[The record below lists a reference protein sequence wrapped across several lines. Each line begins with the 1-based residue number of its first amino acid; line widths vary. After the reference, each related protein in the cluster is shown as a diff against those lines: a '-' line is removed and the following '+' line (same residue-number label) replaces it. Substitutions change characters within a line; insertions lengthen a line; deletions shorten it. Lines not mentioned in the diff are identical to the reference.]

1 MGVRAIS
8 FAGAEGNRFAY
19 CFNFGGVG
27 CEKDG
32 AIAQPVNS
40 SYDTTRGTIPQWA
53 NQRKL
58 EKLVEQFLNKPPE
71 VRFED
76 VRYLLEAFGFEEK
89 RSKGSHHSFRDSQG
103 RKITVPKKGGQKVK
117 GIYVQQIVEL
127 LNLEEWSDEDTESEE
142 QAD

>member
-1 MGVRAIS
+1 MG
-8 FAGAEGNRFAY
+8 
-19 CFNFGGVG
+19 
-27 CEKDG
+27 
-32 AIAQPVNS
+32 
-40 SYDTTRGTIPQWA
+40 
-53 NQRKL
+53 KL

-117 GIYVQQIVEL
+117 GVYVQQIVEL
-127 LNLEEWSDEDTESEE
+127 LNLEEWSDEDTEPEK
-142 QAD
+142 QAE

>member
-1 MGVRAIS
+1 MG
-8 FAGAEGNRFAY
+8 
-19 CFNFGGVG
+19 
-27 CEKDG
+27 
-32 AIAQPVNS
+32 
-40 SYDTTRGTIPQWA
+40 
-53 NQRKL
+53 KL

-117 GIYVQQIVEL
+117 GFMSSKSLSY
-127 LNLEEWSDEDTESEE
+127 
-142 QAD
+142 

>member
-1 MGVRAIS
+1 MG
-8 FAGAEGNRFAY
+8 
-19 CFNFGGVG
+19 
-27 CEKDG
+27 
-32 AIAQPVNS
+32 
-40 SYDTTRGTIPQWA
+40 
-53 NQRKL
+53 KL

-117 GIYVQQIVEL
+117 GVYVKQIVEL
-127 LNLEEWSDEDTESEE
+127 LNLEEWSDEDTEPEE
-142 QAD
+142 QAE